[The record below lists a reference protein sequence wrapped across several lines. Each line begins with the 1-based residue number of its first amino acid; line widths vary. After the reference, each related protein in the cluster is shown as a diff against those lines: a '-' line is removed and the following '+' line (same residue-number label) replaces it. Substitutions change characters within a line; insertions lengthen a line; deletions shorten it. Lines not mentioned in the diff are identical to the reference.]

1 MDRQEF
7 QNLLADHSF
16 TDDLAQSL
24 LDSLAAIGRKC
35 EIAAGSILFEEGT
48 RHPDVYLIC
57 RGTVRLE
64 MNVPGRGEI
73 SILTIGAGELLGFSP
88 LFDDQ
93 VMTAR
98 AVAIDD
104 VLAVCFNA
112 NELMQLCEQ
121 NPELGFRVMK
131 KVTRAYA
138 KRLVATRLQLL
149 DLFAESTTQHDSD
162 E

>member
-1 MDRQEF
+1 MDSSEF
-7 QNLLADHSF
+7 QKLLAEHFF
-16 TDDLAQSL
+16 TDDLSQSL
-24 LDSLAAIGRKC
+24 LDALATIGRKF
-35 EIAAGSILFEEGT
+35 EMTAGSILFEEGT
-48 RHPDVYLIC
+48 RHRDVYLIC
-57 RGTVRLE
+57 QGTVRLE
-64 MNVPGRGEI
+64 MSVPGRGDI

-98 AVAIDD
+98 AVALDD
-104 VLAVCFNA
+104 ILAVCFDA

-121 NPELGFRVMK
+121 NPALGYRVMK

-149 DLFAESTTQHDSD
+149 DLFAESTTQHESA